1 MHDKAIPQPDCG
13 CDTPLPES
21 EDARVQRAVLA
32 LVFAAHPERRTIP
45 DLAREIDQGDAVER
59 AVRDLVGVGLLE
71 CQGISLRATPVAL
84 HCHRLDS
91 W

>member
-1 MHDKAIPQPDCG
+1 MHDKAIPQPDQR
-13 CDTPLPES
+13 CDPPPVES
-21 EDARVQRAVLA
+21 EDAGVQRAVLA

-45 DLAREIDQGDAVER
+45 DLAREIGKGDAVER
-59 AVRDLVGVGLLE
+59 AVRDLVGIGLLE
-71 CQGISLRATPVAL
+71 CQGISLKPTPVAI

>member
-13 CDTPLPES
+13 CDPPDAES
-21 EDARVQRAVLA
+21 EDAGVQRAVLA
-32 LVFAAHPERRTIP
+32 LVFAAHPERRTIL

-71 CQGISLRATPVAL
+71 CSGISIKPTPVAI